1 MITNYNNLPLKKW
14 YQIKDVLEG
23 DYDIDQQIKVLSI
36 ITDIP
41 EDDLF
46 NMKLDRYEKQLEAL
60 TFLTEPVK
68 PKSSIP
74 NKILINGKRY
84 RIMKNVDKM
93 TAGQYIDIQTYYK
106 ENLGYEY
113 ILSTLVIPEDCKR
126 YCEGYE
132 IDDVIKD
139 IMEIDIQ
146 TAIDVCFFF
155 SEKIAEFNKNYPN
168 LFGLDDKDDKD
179 STEEGRTDEDS
190 QDAENQT
197 FTVKWNLMHLVD
209 IVSDTMKMD
218 WYKVYDIPIV
228 EFLNTVCY
236 YNDKVKYIEEQNKLW
251 RMKN

>member
-60 TFLTEPVK
+60 NFLTEPVK

-84 RIMKNVDKM
+84 RIMKDVDKM

-126 YCEGYE
+126 YCEGYD

-155 SEKIAEFNKNYPN
+155 RKKLLNSIKTTLIYLDWMIKMIKIPQK
-168 LFGLDDKDDKD
+168 K
-179 STEEGRTDEDS
+179 EELMKIHKMLKTKLS
-190 QDAENQT
+190 Q
-197 FTVKWNLMHLVD
+197 
-209 IVSDTMKMD
+209 
-218 WYKVYDIPIV
+218 
-228 EFLNTVCY
+228 LNG
-236 YNDKVKYIEEQNKLW
+236 I
-251 RMKN
+251 

>member
-23 DYDIDQQIKVLSI
+23 DYDIDQQIKLLSI

-60 TFLTEPVK
+60 NFLTEPVK

-126 YCEGYE
+126 YCEGYD

-155 SEKIAEFNKNYPN
+155 RKKLLNSIRTTLIYLDWMIKMIKIPQK
-168 LFGLDDKDDKD
+168 K
-179 STEEGRTDEDS
+179 EELMKIHKMLKTKLS
-190 QDAENQT
+190 Q
-197 FTVKWNLMHLVD
+197 
-209 IVSDTMKMD
+209 
-218 WYKVYDIPIV
+218 
-228 EFLNTVCY
+228 LNG
-236 YNDKVKYIEEQNKLW
+236 I
-251 RMKN
+251 

>member
-36 ITDIP
+36 ITDIA

-60 TFLTEPVK
+60 NFLTEPVK

-126 YCEGYE
+126 YCEGYD

-155 SEKIAEFNKNYPN
+155 RKKLLNSIRTTLIYLDWMIKMVKIPQK
-168 LFGLDDKDDKD
+168 K
-179 STEEGRTDEDS
+179 EELMKIHKMLKTKLS
-190 QDAENQT
+190 Q
-197 FTVKWNLMHLVD
+197 
-209 IVSDTMKMD
+209 
-218 WYKVYDIPIV
+218 
-228 EFLNTVCY
+228 LNG
-236 YNDKVKYIEEQNKLW
+236 I
-251 RMKN
+251 

>member
-60 TFLTEPVK
+60 NFLTEPVK

-74 NKILINGKRY
+74 NKILINGKKY

-113 ILSTLVIPEDCKR
+113 ILSTLVIPEGCKR
-126 YCEGYE
+126 YCEGYD

-155 SEKIAEFNKNYPN
+155 RKKLLNSIRTTLIYLDWMIKMIKIPQK
-168 LFGLDDKDDKD
+168 K
-179 STEEGRTDEDS
+179 EELMKIHKMLKTKLS
-190 QDAENQT
+190 Q
-197 FTVKWNLMHLVD
+197 
-209 IVSDTMKMD
+209 
-218 WYKVYDIPIV
+218 
-228 EFLNTVCY
+228 LNG
-236 YNDKVKYIEEQNKLW
+236 I
-251 RMKN
+251 

>member
-60 TFLTEPVK
+60 NFLTEPVK

-74 NKILINGKRY
+74 NNILINGKRY

-126 YCEGYE
+126 YCEGYD

-155 SEKIAEFNKNYPN
+155 RKKLLNSIRTTLIYLDWMIKMIKIPQK
-168 LFGLDDKDDKD
+168 K
-179 STEEGRTDEDS
+179 EELMKIHKMLKTKLS
-190 QDAENQT
+190 Q
-197 FTVKWNLMHLVD
+197 
-209 IVSDTMKMD
+209 
-218 WYKVYDIPIV
+218 
-228 EFLNTVCY
+228 LNG
-236 YNDKVKYIEEQNKLW
+236 I
-251 RMKN
+251 

>member
-60 TFLTEPVK
+60 NFLTEPVK

-74 NKILINGKRY
+74 NKILINGKKY

-155 SEKIAEFNKNYPN
+155 RKKLLNSIKTTLIYLDWMIKMIKIPQK
-168 LFGLDDKDDKD
+168 K
-179 STEEGRTDEDS
+179 EELMKIHKMLKTKLS
-190 QDAENQT
+190 Q
-197 FTVKWNLMHLVD
+197 
-209 IVSDTMKMD
+209 
-218 WYKVYDIPIV
+218 
-228 EFLNTVCY
+228 LNG
-236 YNDKVKYIEEQNKLW
+236 I
-251 RMKN
+251 

>member
-155 SEKIAEFNKNYPN
+155 RKKLLNSIRTTLIYLDWMIKMIKIPQK
-168 LFGLDDKDDKD
+168 K
-179 STEEGRTDEDS
+179 EELMKIHKMLKTKLS
-190 QDAENQT
+190 Q
-197 FTVKWNLMHLVD
+197 
-209 IVSDTMKMD
+209 
-218 WYKVYDIPIV
+218 
-228 EFLNTVCY
+228 LNG
-236 YNDKVKYIEEQNKLW
+236 I
-251 RMKN
+251 

>member
-60 TFLTEPVK
+60 NFLTEPVK

-74 NKILINGKRY
+74 NKILINGKKY

-155 SEKIAEFNKNYPN
+155 RKKLLNSIKTTLIYLDWMIKMIKIPQK
-168 LFGLDDKDDKD
+168 K
-179 STEEGRTDEDS
+179 EELMRIHKMLKTKLS
-190 QDAENQT
+190 Q
-197 FTVKWNLMHLVD
+197 
-209 IVSDTMKMD
+209 
-218 WYKVYDIPIV
+218 
-228 EFLNTVCY
+228 LNG
-236 YNDKVKYIEEQNKLW
+236 I
-251 RMKN
+251 